1 MYTGS
6 VKTENVISED
16 VTWQKKKTHAKY
28 AKTKKIKSIPIL
40 GTHMELGEL

>member
-16 VTWQKKKTHAKY
+16 VTWQKKDPCKVCQN
-28 AKTKKIKSIPIL
+28 KKDKKHTNFGYSH
-40 GTHMELGEL
+40 GTW